1 MSLYHDILSIINEY
15 INSIKILKQIDNNK
29 VNNDN
34 NNDIPLNVFGVPW
47 RADDIM
53 QNRLIELKK
62 VTVLLS
68 ESCTKLAILIVKKLS
83 NEVIDSIVIEI
94 KKYIELLY
102 VGFIELQ
109 QCLLCD
115 PLFYLIKQETVC
127 ILVQIKDFIDYI
139 IANNFDNSVNI
150 LAGMISERSDSMQKF
165 PMSNKAAYRRSIL
178 ECISVTKDTVQ
189 EFETYIQESN
199 DNDNNGDD
207 NNGNDNDDNDDNDE
221 MDFGDDDV
229 NYSSTEIITVSK
241 CLSLIKSSLECMK
254 VALAVMTCVGDNVTN
269 SKLQRDTTTTTN
281 TTNTGDIVVND
292 LDKPLLEMQCDE
304 WIVKVHRSCKLLDS
318 SVLNLGGEL
327 YPPVTVEDIDDLYI
341 ELSTTLQST
350 IDLLQSQQY
359 QSMLSMEV
367 SNTLQNFINLISS
380 LPKSLKT

>member
-1 MSLYHDILSIINEY
+1 MSLELYHNILSIINEY

-34 NNDIPLNVFGVPW
+34 NNVIPLNVFGVPW

-62 VTVLLS
+62 VTILLS

-115 PLFYLIKQETVC
+115 PLFHLIKQETVC

-139 IANNFDNSVNI
+139 IANNYDNNVNI
-150 LAGMISERSDSMQKF
+150 LAGMISERSDSMQKV

-199 DNDNNGDD
+199 DNDNN
-207 NNGNDNDDNDDNDE
+207 NDNDDNNDDDD

-241 CLSLIKSSLECMK
+241 CLTLIKSSLECMK

-269 SKLQRDTTTTTN
+269 SKSQRDTSTTTN
-281 TTNTGDIVVND
+281 TNTTGDIIVND

-304 WIVKVHRSCKLLDS
+304 WIVKVHRSCKSLDS
-318 SVLNLGGEL
+318 AVLSLGGEL

-341 ELSTTLQST
+341 ELSTSLQST

-367 SNTLQNFINLISS
+367 SNTLQNFINIISS